1 MAEHHRIPFSLS
13 RPSLE
18 GGILVVGLGRF
29 GSALARELTELG
41 HEVLAVDADPARVQD
56 HADALTH
63 VVQIDSTSERALR
76 QLGVAEMGTAVV
88 CIGSDIEAS
97 VLTTSSLVDIGV
109 PNIWAKAITSA
120 HGRILDR
127 VGAHH
132 VVFPEADMGERV
144 AHLITGRILEYVEL
158 DDDFV
163 LAETVV
169 PRAYA
174 GRTLGQA
181 ELRRVFDVTVVCSKA
196 PGSSFTYA
204 TSETMLGLDDL
215 VVVAG
220 RRDAVD
226 RFVHTD

>member
-1 MAEHHRIPFSLS
+1 MAEHHRTPFSLTRHS
-13 RPSLE
+13 ME

-29 GSALARELTELG
+29 GSALARELAELG
-41 HEVLAVDADPARVQD
+41 YDVLAVDTDPQRVQD
-56 HADALTH
+56 HVDALTH
-63 VVQIDSTSERALR
+63 VVQADSTSERALR
-76 QLGVAEMGTAVV
+76 QLGVADMSTAVV

-109 PNIWAKAITSA
+109 PNIWAKAITTA

-144 AHLITGRILEYVEL
+144 AHLITGRMLEYVEL

-163 LAETVV
+163 LAETGV

-181 ELRRVFDVTVVCSKA
+181 GLRSVFDVTVVCTKA
-196 PGSSFTYA
+196 PGASFTYA
-204 TSETMLGLDDL
+204 TADTMLGAEDL

-220 RRDAVD
+220 RRDAVN
-226 RFVHTD
+226 RFIQTD